1 MFKLWSNIKNN
12 WNACGLDIYLK
23 SGQVIHL
30 DRVWEYK
37 FEINRGR
44 ALYELR
50 YGPHLPDMKTKDRLD
65 ALLDILLDD
74 ERITTH
80 G

>member
-37 FEINRGR
+37 FESKDGVIIYIKIIQSL
-44 ALYELR
+44 AAEHHLR
-50 YGPHLPDMKTKDRLD
+50 VQTLD
-65 ALLDILLDD
+65 LTQIVAAVQ
-74 ERITTH
+74 RKK
-80 G
+80 